1 MTEAHERVVLRT
13 AKLADELRIG
23 DVGIMVHIYHDRLAY
38 EVEFT
43 TPRGDT
49 AGLVTAEAS
58 QVRAFQENF
67 VRKSGE
73 FALTLPGYF
82 VSSIFLT

>member
-13 AKLADELRIG
+13 AKLADELKIG
-23 DVGIMVHIYHDRLAY
+23 DVGIMVHIYQERLAY

-43 TPRGDT
+43 TPGGDT
-49 AGLVTAEAS
+49 AALVTAKGS
-58 QVRAFQENF
+58 QVWALQENF
-67 VRKSGE
+67 VRKIGE